1 MINVLK
7 SLGTVAV
14 HKVGTQ
20 NSDV

>member
-14 HKVGTQ
+14 LKVGTQ